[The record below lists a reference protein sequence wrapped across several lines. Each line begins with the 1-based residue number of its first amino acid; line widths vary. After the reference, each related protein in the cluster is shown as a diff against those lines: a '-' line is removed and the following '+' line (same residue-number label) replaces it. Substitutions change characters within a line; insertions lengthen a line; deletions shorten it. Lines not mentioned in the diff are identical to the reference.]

1 MEPHDDPP
9 RIIELITAFGSKNL
23 PSGKHTMKHS
33 AAANPE
39 TRSPMSSQEHRLA
52 ASRLRPTMAR
62 TRVLNALEKAT
73 PSCLDASQM
82 YRLLRTQFDSLTP
95 GSVYRALND
104 LWTAGLLVRTEGARG
119 RAFYAIKPEALD
131 DQYDTL
137 RCHCGARLVFIED
150 LALHAHLQSLA
161 SEEGFAL
168 DQESVFTITTTC
180 AKCRQLRKEGQ
191 QTMQGGR
198 WSRAHTA

>member
-9 RIIELITAFGSKNL
+9 RIIELITSFGSKSL
-23 PSGKHTMKHS
+23 PSGNHLMKHS

-39 TRSPMSSQEHRLA
+39 TRSPVSSQEQRLA
-52 ASRLRPTMAR
+52 ASRLRPTIAR

-119 RAFYAIKPEALD
+119 RAFYAIKP
-131 DQYDTL
+131 
-137 RCHCGARLVFIED
+137 
-150 LALHAHLQSLA
+150 
-161 SEEGFAL
+161 
-168 DQESVFTITTTC
+168 
-180 AKCRQLRKEGQ
+180 
-191 QTMQGGR
+191 
-198 WSRAHTA
+198 